1 MALHELDLLRRGRA
15 QYPGGMTAISPGLS
29 GATPRGNVQTN
40 HLTLKGSQNVA
51 ARRAALAPRRGAF
64 RFRDATGGIARGLAR
79 PPANGWN
86 ASGVLGLTRTGD
98 HVWPSTSWI
107 AAAVAALNIPE
118 G

>member
-1 MALHELDLLRRGRA
+1 MALHELDLLRCGRA
-15 QYPGGMTAISPGLS
+15 QYPGGMTAISRGLS
-29 GATPRGNVQTN
+29 GATPPENVQTN
-40 HLTLKGSQNVA
+40 HLTPKGSQDA
-51 ARRAALAPRRGAF
+51 AEQRTVLAPRRGAF

-79 PPANGWN
+79 PTAKGWN

-107 AAAVAALNIPE
+107 SSAVAARNIPE